1 MANWINGAMNS
12 GYTIVNGT
20 LTGAANTKVA
30 CWVEYRVISQS
41 IVNNTSTIR
50 VYAYIAVAQNTSQY
64 WTYWNNHSGDSRGMF
79 KIYAAGSL
87 VYERANRGFATSNIP
102 TPSDFT
108 TQYETAY
115 ASAEGKKFITILTD
129 NAATRAAAYGDFTI
143 GHNSDGTRQFTL
155 SFNGDFSIASSF
167 GTASGAVTIQ
177 LPTKPRST
185 VASLWLVSLVW

>member
-64 WTYWNNHSGDSRGMF
+64 WTYWNNHSGDSRG
-79 KIYAAGSL
+79 IAA
-87 VYERANRGFATSNIP
+87 R
-102 TPSDFT
+102 
-108 TQYETAY
+108 
-115 ASAEGKKFITILTD
+115 
-129 NAATRAAAYGDFTI
+129 
-143 GHNSDGTRQFTL
+143 
-155 SFNGDFSIASSF
+155 
-167 GTASGAVTIQ
+167 
-177 LPTKPRST
+177 
-185 VASLWLVSLVW
+185 